1 MSTFGS
7 LDISRSALTA
17 NRQWMDAVSDNLA
30 NMNDV
35 SRTTDS
41 AFRARYIVAQAAQTG
56 DPGGV
61 EVVGAVFG
69 SAAGRL
75 VSQPGHPLADA
86 NGMVRVPD
94 IDMGDQ
100 MVQLMMAQRAY
111 QANLSVVD
119 RAKDAYQAALGL
131 GR

>member
-30 NMNDV
+30 NINDV

-111 QANLSVVD
+111 QANLAVVD

>member
-7 LDISRSALTA
+7 LDITRSALTV
-17 NRQWMDAVSDNLA
+17 NRKWMDAVSDNLA
-30 NMNDV
+30 NMNNV
-35 SRTTDS
+35 SRTS
-41 AFRARYIVAQAAQTG
+41 EEAFRARYIVAEAAEQNAA
-56 DPGGV
+56 GGIRL
-61 EVVGAVFG
+61 VGAAFG
-69 SAAGRL
+69 DAAGRL
-75 VSQPGHPLADA
+75 VSQPDHPLADA
-86 NGMVRVPD
+86 DGMVRMPD

-100 MVQLMMAQRAY
+100 MVQMMMAQRAY

>member
-30 NMNDV
+30 NINDV